1 MADSIRSKSGRAKLA
16 ARRDPYFEK
25 IRKGVFVGFRKLE
38 TGAGTWIGRYRTD
51 DGKQTFKALGE
62 FAEYDDAQRA
72 VEEWAKGLDGGV
84 QNMCATV
91 SDACEAYVKK
101 LLIDNSPASSE
112 DAKYRF
118 KRLVYKSTVPGDP
131 PRIGRIELSKLRA
144 IDVERWRNGQLDA
157 DDPEDEESYNRA
169 KDSANRNLAS
179 LKAALNYAK
188 KCQLVSTD
196 FGWKDVNK
204 FPKVGA
210 RRKGWLTAEQRR
222 MLLASMA
229 DDLRILA
236 TALLLTGAR
245 PGELARANANDFD
258 RNAGTI
264 WLDGKT
270 GRREVDLST
279 AARAFFA
286 EQGRGKIAN
295 APLLTNSFSQRWTAA
310 QWGKAFREARD
321 AAGLPDAV
329 LYCMRHTYIS
339 EAIAQGVDVYTV
351 ADLTGTSVAI
361 IQSNYGN
368 RTDNIVERLDRVSI
382 L

>member
-1 MADSIRSKSGRAKLA
+1 MTANIRSKTARAKLA
-16 ARRDPYFEK
+16 PRRNPYFEK
-25 IRKGVFVGFRKLE
+25 IRRGVFVGFRKLE
-38 TGAGTWIGRYRTD
+38 AGPGTWVGRYRTD
-51 DGKQTFKALGE
+51 DGAQTFKALGE

-72 VEEWAKGLDGGV
+72 VEEWAKGLEGGV
-84 QNMCATV
+84 KNQKTTV
-91 SDACEAYVKK
+91 SDACESYVKK
-101 LLIDNSPASSE
+101 LLIDNSPSSSR
-112 DAKYRF
+112 DAEYRF

-131 PRIGRIELSKLRA
+131 LRIGRVELSKLRA
-144 IDVERWRNGQLDA
+144 MDVEKWRNDQLDD
-157 DDPEDEESYNRA
+157 DDPDDEESYNRA
-169 KDSANRNLAS
+169 KDTANRNLAA

-188 KCQLVSTD
+188 KCQLVSSDT
-196 FGWKDVNK
+196 GWKDVNK

-210 RRKGWLTAEQRR
+210 RRNGWLTAEQRR
-222 MLLASMA
+222 TLLAAMS
-229 DDLRILA
+229 DDLRTLA
-236 TALLLTGAR
+236 SALLLTGAR
-245 PGELARANANDFD
+245 PGELARANASDLD

-286 EQGRGKIAN
+286 EQARDKIAN

-339 EAIAQGVDVYTV
+339 EAIAQGIDVYTV

>member
-1 MADSIRSKSGRAKLA
+1 MADSIRSKSARAKLT

-51 DGKQTFKALGE
+51 DGRQTFKALGE
-62 FAEYDDAQRA
+62 YAEYDDAQRA
-72 VEEWAKGLDGGV
+72 VEEWAKGLDGGL
-84 QNMCATV
+84 QNKSATV

-118 KRLVYKSTVPGDP
+118 KRLVYKSIVPGDP

-196 FGWKDVNK
+196 FGWKVVNK

-222 MLLASMA
+222 TLLASMS
-229 DDLRILA
+229 DDLRTLA

-279 AARAFFA
+279 AARAFFS
-286 EQGRGKIAN
+286 EQARGKIAN
-295 APLLTNSFSQRWTAA
+295 APLLTNSFSHRWTAA